1 MISFEMWLL
10 VALVGGALV
19 MWVSKQNSGCG
30 VLLGVVV
37 GVMLV
42 GMALASMSFTV
53 SGTLKL
59 MPAGTPTVSAP
70 GG

>member
-1 MISFEMWLL
+1 MWLL
-10 VALVGGALV
+10 VALVGGGLV
-19 MWVSKQNSGCG
+19 WWTTKQNRGCG
-30 VLLGVVV
+30 VLLGILV
-37 GVMLV
+37 GVVLV

-59 MPAGTPTVSAP
+59 KPASTPTVSAP